1 MGYEDLL
8 TARRTLRKRLNA
20 VAKSLGIAI
29 VKSSERFDLLE
40 FLHGPL
46 EALAALSR
54 FDSSVLHVFAFSKIE
69 RRCRGTV
76 EPSEREHHE
85 VSYAALRPVRSRRR
99 SSRLLLPSTMQRAA
113 ILSTSSRIGSSVSR
127 KCPVIRPIAT
137 RSGARRA
144 SSQELMLQRQK
155 AATPNSTL
163 KGPGEKLRP
172 RLYSNSVVRYVRE
185 KRTANVILDSI

>member
-144 SSQELMLQRQK
+144 SSHELMLQRQQQ
-155 AATPNSTL
+155 
-163 KGPGEKLRP
+163 
-172 RLYSNSVVRYVRE
+172 RLQTVH
-185 KRTANVILDSI
+185 

>member
-8 TARRTLRKRLNA
+8 TARRTLRKRLDA

-46 EALAALSR
+46 EELAALSLSLR
-54 FDSSVLHVFAFSKIE
+54 LVSFACLRIFKDRAALS
-69 RRCRGTV
+69 RDGRT
-76 EPSEREHHE
+76 SEREHHE

-144 SSQELMLQRQK
+144 SSQELMLQRQQQ
-155 AATPNSTL
+155 
-163 KGPGEKLRP
+163 
-172 RLYSNSVVRYVRE
+172 RLQ
-185 KRTANVILDSI
+185 TAH

>member
-46 EALAALSR
+46 EELAALSLSR

-144 SSQELMLQRQK
+144 SSQELMLQRQQQ
-155 AATPNSTL
+155 
-163 KGPGEKLRP
+163 
-172 RLYSNSVVRYVRE
+172 RLQ
-185 KRTANVILDSI
+185 TAN